1 MLHVQFTGSHYEIG
15 LQLGRTLARRGQH
28 ILDQVPFPLT
38 GERLAFA
45 RACLPLYR
53 NWFPGALEELRGLAE
68 GQSCSAEALA
78 GVVLSM
84 YAIPPAEP
92 HCSCFALRNRR
103 GVLFGRNSDFLP
115 ALEDFNSNLLLHF
128 TDGGLPFLGN
138 TTSFLQME
146 DGVNGAGLAVA
157 LTSVPPGGPPRPGLN
172 AGMALR
178 LLLESC
184 RTVGEGLALLAQLP
198 WASSHTLVLADRT
211 GAVALAE
218 CCPERTALSRPEG
231 ETACVCAVNAFH
243 LPQMAPYRREMGDD
257 WQAEERYGT
266 LTRALSRL
274 GPAMDVQQ
282 GADLL
287 AGRLGFLCQYDRAR
301 GQDTVWSVLWDG
313 DRLWRAEGNPGRV
326 PFQED
331 RRLDHQA

>member
-45 RACLPLYR
+45 RICLPLYR

-84 YAIPPAEP
+84 YAIPPGEP
-92 HCSCFALRNRR
+92 HCSCFALRNGGASSLAGTATFFPHWRPSIPT
-103 GVLFGRNSDFLP
+103 FCYTLP
-115 ALEDFNSNLLLHF
+115 TAGSPSWEHHLLPP
-128 TDGGLPFLGN
+128 DGGRC
-138 TTSFLQME
+138 QR
-146 DGVNGAGLAVA
+146 AGLAVG
-157 LTSVPPGGPPRPGLN
+157 LTSVPPGGPPRPGLS

-184 RTVGEGLALLAQLP
+184 RTVGEGLTLLARLP

-211 GAVALAE
+211 GEVALAE
-218 CCPERTALSRPEG
+218 CCPERTALSHPEG
-231 ETACVCAVNAFH
+231 ETTCVCAVNAFH
-243 LPQMAPYRREMGDD
+243 LPQMAPYRREMADD
-257 WQAEERYGT
+257 WRAEERYGT
-266 LTRALSRL
+266 LTRALSRQ
-274 GPAMDVQQ
+274 GPAMGVQQ

-287 AGRLGFLCQYDRAR
+287 AGRLGFLCQYERTR

-313 DRLWRAEGNPGRV
+313 GRLWRAEGNPSRV

-331 RRLDHQA
+331 RRLTRQV